1 MKKKVITKIFISIL
15 AVVIVLAFLAPYLLQ
30 LERVRLGLN
39 QDLTQRLDSRVEIR
53 AISWQWFPIPCI
65 RLRNAHISND
75 RLEADLPEA
84 MLFPDWLGLFRGKL
98 GIGHVAFRHPFVHI
112 KSLKIAQRHRILP
125 STTLVIEDGN
135 LLLDLGGALPWLHS
149 RRLKF
154 SDVRGKIE
162 IGPDEIGVSLACV
175 PPYAKGLKV
184 KGHFSP
190 SKHSY
195 KLAID
200 SKGLKLHK
208 IIAGLLKE
216 YPITPVDSD
225 LNIGAVV
232 TGTGLKKITASIK
245 GRSSYLKIRSHG
257 KEISFSCDHADLG
270 LKKQGGQLMV
280 SVNTLGLTDP
290 RLTMSGIVERHGLS
304 DKGIWHIDLK
314 GKDIDLSGIRDRVLA
329 LFGGNEVADLV
340 CGIVLGG
347 RARGARYL
355 FNGDVSAFQ
364 NLKSMIIT
372 ADVDG
377 APIHVPGADLDLKDA
392 CGKIRIRDGILTG
405 QNLSARLDDSVGK
418 NGSLELGLVGKDR
431 VFKLDLGLDADLSK
445 LPPLLHRLIHNQ
457 GFRDELGK
465 FSKVKGIASGNLILG
480 DRLDNIAVRVEVS
493 DINGDAYYQRISWPI
508 HIKGGQLQ
516 IFPQGVEWKDIQG
529 TVGPNVV
536 HDTDG
541 LVRWED
547 DTVYLEVKRLDASLD
562 SGPVYAKLE
571 GYPGIKKVLSKVLL
585 SVNGPL
591 ELRNSWLKGPAG
603 DPLKWRYGIDVHAKG
618 LDFHSP
624 LLPGTSHVREASVQV
639 NQEKVLISRCN
650 MRLSDQD
657 ISLRG
662 NLRHRDWQDWKGW
675 LEMSG
680 TVRQGISRW
689 VKTKGWIPD
698 LYFPRVPCRLDHLRV
713 AWDRDTVDVKGRIT
727 SEKRHGKASEVRLDL
742 SSRPKGFFLRDLT
755 IASRNER
762 ASFSLQVIPGKR
774 LALNWNGYL
783 DRDGLDGV
791 LEKNRL
797 LSGYIDGSCN
807 LSLGDRGPGH
817 CKGLIE
823 ASGLN
828 WYWGLKKPLEI
839 RHAYLKG
846 RRSRV
851 DIKDLY
857 VGMDGESIHST
868 GQVLFSRHNVDL
880 DLALRSKFLS
890 WEKLSGLLKSYK
902 KGPPSQVNRPES
914 TKPSSPLSVTGR
926 IGFNLGKFGYSHY
939 TWHSIAGQI
948 RLLSQDKTSV
958 SISSGTICDINTTG
972 NWRSWPAHG
981 IATIFISSSPSKKPA
996 LQEVLPC
1003 LGLEKGLMEGSFTIN
1018 AMLRGMPGNWQGGKV
1033 KFQSVNGKIE
1043 RMTLL
1048 SKIFSILNVMD
1059 LFSKNGISDVLKSGL
1074 FYSRAELDGVVR
1086 DNNLVINKAIVK
1098 GKGLNFFASGRVN
1111 MAKADLD
1118 INMLVSP
1125 FKTIDTVVSKV
1136 PILGRVIGGKDA
1148 SIIAIPV
1155 KIKGQIK
1162 DPKVTV
1168 LPPDAVGKA
1177 MIDLVLDTVKLPFR
1191 ILSPILP

>member
-1 MKKKVITKIFISIL
+1 MKKKAITKISISIL
-15 AVVIVLAFLAPYLLQ
+15 AVAIVLVFLSPYLLQ
-30 LERVRLGLN
+30 LERFRSDLN
-39 QDLTQRLDSRVEIR
+39 QELTLRLDSKVGIGS
-53 AISWQWFPIPCI
+53 ISWQWFPFPSVV
-65 RLRNAHISND
+65 LMDTHISND
-75 RLEADLPEA
+75 RLEADLPET
-84 MLFPDWLGLFRGKL
+84 MLSPDWLGLLHGKL
-98 GIGHVAFRHPFVHI
+98 GIGQVVFRHPSVRI
-112 KSLKIAQRHRILP
+112 KSLKISQRHRILP
-125 STTLVIEDGN
+125 STAIVIRDGT
-135 LLLDLGGALPWLHS
+135 LLLDPGNALRGLHA

-162 IGPDEIGVSLACV
+162 IGPEEISVSLACV
-175 PPYAKGLKV
+175 PPYARGLKV

-190 SKHSY
+190 SKSSY
-195 KLAID
+195 RLAID

-208 IIAGLLKE
+208 ILACLLKG

-225 LNIGAVV
+225 LNVGAVV
-232 TGTGLKKITASIK
+232 TGTGLKEITASIK
-245 GRSSYLKIRSHG
+245 GESSYLKIRSHG
-257 KEISFSCDHADLG
+257 REISFSCDHADLG
-270 LKKQGGQLMV
+270 LKKQGRQLTV

-290 RLTMSGIVERHGLS
+290 RLTLSGIVERHGVS

-314 GKDIDLSGIRDRVLA
+314 GKDIDLSGVRDRVLA

-364 NLKSMIIT
+364 DLKSMIIT

-392 CGKIRIRDGILTG
+392 CGKIRIQDGILSG

-457 GFRDELGK
+457 GFRDELDR

-508 HIKGGQLQ
+508 HIKGGQVR

-624 LLPGTSHVREASVQV
+624 LLPGTSHVREASVQI
-639 NQEKVLISRCN
+639 NQEKVLISRCD

-657 ISLRG
+657 ISLMG

-713 AWDRDTVDVKGRIT
+713 AWDQDTVDVKGRIT
-727 SEKRHGKASEVRLDL
+727 SEKRHGEATEVRLDL
-742 SSRPKGFFLRDLT
+742 SSRPKGLFLRDLT
-755 IASRNER
+755 ITSRKEK

-791 LEKNRL
+791 LEENRL
-797 LSGYIDGSCN
+797 LSGYIDGSCT

-817 CKGLIE
+817 CRGLIE

-857 VGMDGESIHST
+857 VGMDGQSIHST

-890 WEKLSGLLKSYK
+890 WEELSGLLKSYK

-914 TKPSSPLSVTGR
+914 EPSSPLSVTGR
-926 IGFNLGKFGYSHY
+926 IGFNLDKFGYSHY

-958 SISSGTICDINTTG
+958 SVSSATICCINTTG
-972 NWRSWPAHG
+972 SWRSWPAPG
-981 IATIFISSSPSKKPA
+981 IATVSISSSPSKRPVF
-996 LQEVLPC
+996 QEVLPC
-1003 LGLEKGLMEGSFTIN
+1003 LGLKKDLIEGAFSIN
-1018 AMLRGMPGNWQGGKV
+1018 ARLKGMPGNWQGGKV
-1033 KFQSVNGKIE
+1033 ELQSVNGRIK

-1059 LFSKNGISDVLKSGL
+1059 LFSKDGISDVLKRGL

-1086 DNNLVINKAIVK
+1086 GNNLVINKAIIK
-1098 GKGLNFFASGRVN
+1098 GKGLNFFASGRVD

-1118 INMLVSP
+1118 VDMLVSP
-1125 FKTIDTVVSKV
+1125 FKTIDTVVSRV
-1136 PILGRVIGGKDA
+1136 PILGRVIGGRDA

-1162 DPKVTV
+1162 DPKVAV

-1177 MIDLVLDTVKLPFR
+1177 MIHLVLDTVKLPFR